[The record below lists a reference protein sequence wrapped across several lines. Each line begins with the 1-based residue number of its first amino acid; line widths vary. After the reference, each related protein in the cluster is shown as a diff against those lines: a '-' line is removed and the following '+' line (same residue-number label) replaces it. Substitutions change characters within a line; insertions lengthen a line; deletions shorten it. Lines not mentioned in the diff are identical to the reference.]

1 MKKLVLFVLL
11 LPALALAQS
20 GAFGHGGSSLDLSTL
35 LPIIADSTDWT
46 AGSHVH
52 AIKPKGGKSIEAD
65 SGKFGALHVTG
76 ITTLDGELNMVTT
89 ASESLRIAAGG
100 IRNEGGLRQK
110 GAAIFGATG
119 ATATISTA
127 GVVTAP
133 ALNAEGTTTATLLNV
148 KQYQTELITNAVDRD
163 FSGAGNW
170 TGTNWAVSGGTLLH
184 TAGSTTAATL
194 AYTNFTASSILAAYP
209 YELTFTVSGMTT
221 GTLTPKLGTYTATA
235 ISANGTYTIV
245 INASASNVSLS
256 FTPTSAF
263 DGALDNVS
271 MKYVENAAYVKGG
284 ILYHTGIQSVGGN
297 ARGVGATDLQVYRTA
312 PTQVA
317 SGASSTVSGYSSTA
331 SGASSTASGYSS
343 TASGF
348 GCTASGAY
356 STASGTGSTASGY
369 YSTASGYGS
378 TASGSYSNA
387 NLYGSRAH
395 AAGRFAAN
403 GDAQLFEV
411 VLRDTTQSSQSD
423 TLHLDGTEV
432 TEYFTI
438 SANSAMYFK
447 AMLVA
452 WVVTGADDNKGA
464 CYELEGMITR
474 DDSNNTTLVWQSVTE
489 KYEHADLAGLTVTM
503 SADDTNERLN
513 IICAGKTA
521 NTIRWVC
528 TVRASQ
534 VGG

>member
-1 MKKLVLFVLL
+1 
-11 LPALALAQS
+11 
-20 GAFGHGGSSLDLSTL
+20 
-35 LPIIADSTDWT
+35 
-46 AGSHVH
+46 
-52 AIKPKGGKSIEAD
+52 
-65 SGKFGALHVTG
+65 
-76 ITTLDGELNMVTT
+76 
-89 ASESLRIAAGG
+89 
-100 IRNEGGLRQK
+100 
-110 GAAIFGATG
+110 
-119 ATATISTA
+119 
-127 GVVTAP
+127 
-133 ALNAEGTTTATLLNV
+133 
-148 KQYQTELITNAVDRD
+148 
-163 FSGAGNW
+163 
-170 TGTNWAVSGGTLLH
+170 
-184 TAGSTTAATL
+184 
-194 AYTNFTASSILAAYP
+194 
-209 YELTFTVSGMTT
+209 MTT

-245 INASASNVSLS
+245 INASAADVALS
-256 FTPTSAF
+256 FAPTSAF
-263 DGALDNVS
+263 DGALDNIS
-271 MKYVENAAYVKGG
+271 MKSVENAPYVKGG
-284 ILYHTGIQSVGGN
+284 ILYHSGIQSVGGN
-297 ARGVGATDLQVYRTA
+297 ARGIGARGIGATDLQVYRTA

-317 SGASSTVSGYSSTA
+317 SGNYSTASGFGCTASGYSSTA
-331 SGASSTASGYSS
+331 SGYYSTASGNYSTASGAYSTASGSSSTASGYSS
-343 TASGF
+343 TASG
-348 GCTASGAY
+348 Y
-356 STASGTGSTASGY
+356 YSTASGY
-369 YSTASGYGS
+369 YSTASGSYS
-378 TASGSYSNA
+378 NASGYCSNA

-423 TLHLDGTEV
+423 TLHLDGSEV
-432 TEYFTI
+432 TEYFSI

-452 WVVTGADDNKGA
+452 WVVTGADDDKGA

-474 DDSNNTTLVWQSVTE
+474 DGSNNTTLVWQSVTE